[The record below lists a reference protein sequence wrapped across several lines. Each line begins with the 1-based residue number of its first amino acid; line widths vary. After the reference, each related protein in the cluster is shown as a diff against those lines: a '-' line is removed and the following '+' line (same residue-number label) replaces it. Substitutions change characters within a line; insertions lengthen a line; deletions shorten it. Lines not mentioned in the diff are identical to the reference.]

1 MEADSTDNLS
11 FVELQS
17 FLSGKS
23 VAIIGNANSIFND
36 ALGAEIDTHDVVIR
50 INYGYIKDPV
60 AQGSKTTI
68 WAGSVAL
75 NEREVQEHF
84 APAYAMWM
92 TPKRR
97 SLPDYSPTFRRKLY
111 MHPLEIW
118 EILQKELAPLGDG
131 QARPTTGAMVVNF
144 VVKHCSPSR
153 VRLYGFD
160 FFKTKTF
167 YEKRLPKNKPH
178 DFHAEEVWV
187 EKLCVA
193 YSFLEIRRHSKKKL
207 EQKTP
212 MRLVSSWALFFMRR
226 LHARLY
232 RRK

>member
-11 FVELQS
+11 LVELQS

-23 VAIIGNANSIFND
+23 VAIIGNASSIFND
-36 ALGAEIDTHDVVIR
+36 RLGAEIDAHEVVIR
-50 INYGYIKDPV
+50 INHGCIKNPV

-75 NEREVQEHF
+75 NEHEVQEYF
-84 APAYAMWM
+84 APIYAMWM
-92 TPKRR
+92 TPRRR
-97 SLPDYSPTFRRKLY
+97 SLPNYSPDFRRKLFL
-111 MHPLEIW
+111 HPVEFW
-118 EILQKELAPLGDG
+118 EVLQKEVGALGDR
-131 QARPTTGAMVVNF
+131 QARPTTGAMVINL
-144 VVKHCSPSR
+144 VVKHCKPSR

-187 EKLCVA
+187 EELCAA
-193 YSFLEIRRHSKKKL
+193 YSSLEIRKHGNRNL
-207 EQKTP
+207 EPKTP
-212 MRLVSSWALFFMRR
+212 MHTILSWALRCMHRLIDTLFRR
-226 LHARLY
+226 R
-232 RRK
+232 

>member
-23 VAIIGNANSIFND
+23 VAIIGNASSIFND

-75 NEREVQEHF
+75 DEHEVQTRF
-84 APAYAMWM
+84 APIYAMWM
-92 TPKRR
+92 TPRRR
-97 SLPDYSPTFRRKLY
+97 SLPNYSPAFRRKLF
-111 MHPLEIW
+111 MHPVEIW
-118 EILQKELAPLGDG
+118 ETLQKELGAWGDG
-131 QARPTTGAMVVNF
+131 QARPTTGAMLINL
-144 VVKHCSPSR
+144 VVKHCAPSR

-178 DFHAEEVWV
+178 DFHAEELWAQT
-187 EKLCVA
+187 LCA
-193 YSFLEIRRHSKKKL
+193 SDPILEIRKPQPARKISWIASCLRLITTALHSIY
-207 EQKTP
+207 T
-212 MRLVSSWALFFMRR
+212 RLR
-226 LHARLY
+226 
-232 RRK
+232 

>member
-23 VAIIGNANSIFND
+23 VAIIGNASSIFND

-50 INYGYIKDPV
+50 INYGYIKDTS

-75 NEREVQEHF
+75 DEHEVETRF
-84 APAYAMWM
+84 APIYAMWM
-92 TPKRR
+92 TPRRR
-97 SLPDYSPTFRRKLY
+97 SLPDYSPAFRRKLF
-111 MHPLEIW
+111 MHPVEIW
-118 EILQKELAPLGDG
+118 DALQKELGAMGNA
-131 QARPTTGAMVVNF
+131 QARPTTGAMLINF
-144 VVKHCSPSR
+144 VVKHCAPSR

-178 DFHAEEVWV
+178 DFHAEEIWARA
-187 EKLCVA
+187 LCT
-193 YSFLEIRRHSKKKL
+193 SIPILEIRTPQPARQISWIARILCFITKAWHSIH
-207 EQKTP
+207 T
-212 MRLVSSWALFFMRR
+212 RLR
-226 LHARLY
+226 
-232 RRK
+232 